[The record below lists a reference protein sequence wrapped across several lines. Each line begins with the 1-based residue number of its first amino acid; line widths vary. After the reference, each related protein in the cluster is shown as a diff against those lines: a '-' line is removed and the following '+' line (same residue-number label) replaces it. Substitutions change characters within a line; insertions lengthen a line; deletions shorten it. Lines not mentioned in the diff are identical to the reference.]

1 MRSHHFEDTLMLLT
15 VIVRGSMSETVS
27 LVTFGVV

>member
-1 MRSHHFEDTLMLLT
+1 MRSGHFEDTLMLLT
-15 VIVRGSMSETVS
+15 VIVCGSMSETVS